1 MTMRGAGACACGCEA
16 VSCDSFADRR
26 AISSGYS
33 LTEMGCVSSKILTKS
48 GSFQEKVSFGHSFQR
63 SSVIEEI
70 ILSSSKSNGDQFLA
84 LLCSSN
90 SSARKAKE
98 PELEPEQSPA
108 AAEPAAKI
116 ETINVSELLAGLEE
130 AEQEQE
136 RHHSGGRKDRDGD
149 RAPAPCASESDGGA
163 AGRARSFRTVE
174 EFDALVTQQNSSSE
188 RAPAPATEQ
197 EEPASSAATASGS
210 SHGGSTAAAA
220 ESRRSAGQDEPA
232 GVAEQE
238 QGEAAEAAGA
248 RRRARARQLG
258 ELKVPAAFDFSKSG
272 SLRDWLR
279 QGGQTFSPGSYV
291 TPKFGTAAAVPA
303 ERGGRRGEEAGE
315 ERQQEHGALFDPEL
329 VAQFER
335 AMEQLSEDEGRVLE
349 EILQAL
355 ESEATGEKDGAAA
368 VGIGVRS
375 GDQPAAVA
383 AQQV

>member
-1 MTMRGAGACACGCEA
+1 
-16 VSCDSFADRR
+16 
-26 AISSGYS
+26 
-33 LTEMGCVSSKILTKS
+33 MGCVSSKILAKS
-48 GSFQEKVSFGHSFQR
+48 GSFQEKVSFGHSFQT
-63 SSVIEEI
+63 SNVIEEI
-70 ILSSSKSNGDQFLA
+70 ILSSASKSNGDQFLA

-98 PELEPEQSPA
+98 PEPGAEQSPA

-136 RHHSGGRKDRDGD
+136 RHSGGRKEGD
-149 RAPAPCASESDGGA
+149 RAPAPCAPEPDGGA

-174 EFDALVTQQNSSSE
+174 EFDALVTQQSSPSE
-188 RAPAPATEQ
+188 RATAPATEQ
-197 EEPASSAATASGS
+197 LEALEATTSGS
-210 SHGGSTAAAA
+210 SHGGATAAAA
-220 ESRRSAGQDEPA
+220 ESRSSAGQDGPA
-232 GVAEQE
+232 GVAEQG
-238 QGEAAEAAGA
+238 GEAAEAAGS

-258 ELKVPAAFDFSKSG
+258 ELKVPPAYFDFSKSG

-291 TPKFGTAAAVPA
+291 TPKFGTAAAAPA
-303 ERGGRRGEEAGE
+303 EHGGRGEDAGE
-315 ERQQEHGALFDPEL
+315 RPQEHGALFDPEL

-349 EILQAL
+349 EILEAL
-355 ESEATGEKDGAAA
+355 ESEAAGEKDGTAAI
-368 VGIGVRS
+368 GIGAS

>member
-1 MTMRGAGACACGCEA
+1 MCFQQ
-16 VSCDSFADRR
+16 V
-26 AISSGYS
+26 
-33 LTEMGCVSSKILTKS
+33 TEMGCVSSKILSKS

-63 SSVIEEI
+63 SNVIEEI

-90 SSARKAKE
+90 SSARKAK
-98 PELEPEQSPA
+98 EPEQSPA

-136 RHHSGGRKDRDGD
+136 RHHSGGRKDGDGD
-149 RAPAPCASESDGGA
+149 RAPVPCASESDGGA

-174 EFDALVTQQNSSSE
+174 EFDALETQQNSSSE

-220 ESRRSAGQDEPA
+220 ESGRSAGQDEPA
-232 GVAEQE
+232 GVAE